1 MSANQ
6 PTPRQFEEF
15 LIHEARLLDEQ
26 RYDDW
31 LALFTADAWYWVPI
45 EPGQKNPHDT
55 VSLMY
60 DDRRML
66 ETRVRRLS
74 KIDRVHAQEPRSRT
88 SHIVANVTVEEEA
101 PTRGDYVIRSKF
113 QMLEYRRDKQRLF
126 GGTCLHGLTSEGLD
140 RNAAQPFKIR
150 WKRVDLVN
158 CESMHDGLSVP
169 F

>member
-1 MSANQ
+1 MTFNAL
-6 PTPRQFEEF
+6 PTVRDFEEF

-31 LALFTADAWYWVPI
+31 LGLFTKDAWYWVPI
-45 EPGQKNPHDT
+45 EPDQRNPHDT

-74 KIDRVHAQEPRSRT
+74 VNDRVHAQEPRSRT
-88 SHIVANVTVEEEA
+88 SHLIANVTVEGEA
-101 PTRGDYVIRSKF
+101 PAQGDYVIRSKF

-126 GGTCLHGLTSEGLD
+126 GGTCRHGLTREDGG
-140 RNAAQPFKIR
+140 FKIR

-158 CESMHDGLSVP
+158 CESVHDGLSVP